1 MTFLLFQYD
10 EVMIFKPVL
19 SGKVAKQA
27 FFEVT
32 ILKVAPQH
40 V

>member
-1 MTFLLFQYD
+1 MTFLLFKYD
-10 EVMIFKPVL
+10 ELIIFKPVL

-27 FFEVT
+27 FLEVT
-32 ILKVAPQH
+32 IVKVAPQH